1 MQQYESIGLG
11 FMAIRHLS
19 LSNICKSN
27 ESDLVRIFNKIERSM
42 ENERLLGSTVTR
54 ELQPLQAPF
63 YGSNPLC
70 NAKRNLILFSNPVNL
85 LEIYR

>member
-1 MQQYESIGLG
+1 MQQYESTGLG
-11 FMAIRHLS
+11 FMAIHDLS

-42 ENERLLGSTVTR
+42 ENERLLVSTVTR

-63 YGSNPLC
+63 YGSNPMQ
-70 NAKRNLILFSNPVNL
+70 N
-85 LEIYR
+85 ET

>member
-1 MQQYESIGLG
+1 MQQYESTGLG
-11 FMAIRHLS
+11 FMAIHDLS

-27 ESDLVRIFNKIERSM
+27 ESDLVRIFNKNRKINGKRKVIGEHSNKRAATAA
-42 ENERLLGSTVTR
+42 STV
-54 ELQPLQAPF
+54 LWKQP
-63 YGSNPLC
+63 